1 MGDHTMKI
9 NLIAIGK
16 IKEQYI
22 VDGIKEYQK
31 RISRFAEF
39 NLIELPDAPQGKSP
53 EEQMDVEGKRLIEKA
68 KGHLI
73 ILDGKGKN
81 LTSEGL
87 ASYMDKKCTEGVGE
101 FTFVIGGSHGHNTDT
116 KSKAD
121 LLLSFGAMTFP
132 HQLFRLMLTE
142 QIYRALTINANLPY
156 HK

>member
-1 MGDHTMKI
+1 MKI

-16 IKEQYI
+16 VKESYI
-22 VDGIKEYQK
+22 VEGVKEYMK

-39 NLIELPDAPQGKSP
+39 NLIELPDAPQGKIP
-53 EEQMDVEGKRLIEKA
+53 EEQSDIEGKRLLEKA
-68 KGHLI
+68 KGVII

-81 LTSEGL
+81 LSSEGL
-87 ASYMDKKCTEGVGE
+87 SSYLDKKCTEGNGE
-101 FTFVIGGSHGHNTDT
+101 FSFLIGGSHGHSAET

-142 QIYRALTINANLPY
+142 QIYRSLTINANLPY

>member
-1 MGDHTMKI
+1 MKI

-16 IKEQYI
+16 IKENYI
-22 VDGIKEYQK
+22 VDGIKEYAK

-39 NLIELPDAPQGKSP
+39 NLIELPDAPQGKTP
-53 EEQMDVEGKRLIEKA
+53 DEQADIEGKRLLEKA
-68 KGHLI
+68 KGTII

-81 LTSEGL
+81 LSSEGL
-87 ASYMDKKCTEGVGE
+87 ATYLDKKCTEGVGE
-101 FTFVIGGSHGHNTDT
+101 FSFLIGGSHGHSLAT
-116 KSKAD
+116 KQKAD

-142 QIYRALTINANLPY
+142 QIYRALTINAGLTY

>member
-1 MGDHTMKI
+1 MKI

-16 IKEQYI
+16 IKENYI
-22 VDGIKEYQK
+22 VDGIKEYAK

-39 NLIELPDAPQGKSP
+39 NLIELPDAPQGKTP
-53 EEQMDVEGKRLIEKA
+53 DEQADIEGKRLLEKA
-68 KGHLI
+68 KGTII

-81 LTSEGL
+81 LSSEGL
-87 ASYMDKKCTEGVGE
+87 ATYLDKKCTEGVGE
-101 FTFVIGGSHGHNTDT
+101 FSFLIGGSHGHSLAT
-116 KSKAD
+116 KQKAD

-142 QIYRALTINANLPY
+142 QIYRALTINAGLPY

>member
-1 MGDHTMKI
+1 MKI

-16 IKEQYI
+16 VKENYI
-22 VDGIKEYQK
+22 VEGVKEYMK

-39 NLIELPDAPQGKSP
+39 NLIELPDAPQGKTP
-53 EEQMDVEGKRLIEKA
+53 EEQSDIEGKRLLEKA
-68 KGHLI
+68 KGVII

-81 LTSEGL
+81 LSSEGL
-87 ASYMDKKCTEGVGE
+87 ASYLDKKCTEGNGE
-101 FTFVIGGSHGHNTDT
+101 FSFLIGGSHGHSAET

-142 QIYRALTINANLPY
+142 QIYRGLTIINNLPY

>member
-1 MGDHTMKI
+1 MKI

-16 IKEQYI
+16 VKENYI
-22 VDGIKEYQK
+22 VDGVKEYAK

-39 NLIELPDAPQGKSP
+39 NLIELPDAPQGKTP
-53 EEQMDVEGKRLIEKA
+53 DEQADIEGKRLLEKA
-68 KGHLI
+68 KGVI
-73 ILDGKGKN
+73 IVLDGKGKN
-81 LTSEGL
+81 LSSEGL
-87 ASYMDKKCTEGVGE
+87 ASYIDKKCTEGTGE
-101 FTFVIGGSHGHNTDT
+101 FSFLIGGSHGHSLET

-142 QIYRALTINANLPY
+142 QIYRGLTILANLPY

>member
-1 MGDHTMKI
+1 MKI

-16 IKEQYI
+16 VKENYI
-22 VDGIKEYQK
+22 VEGVREYMK

-39 NLIELPDAPQGKSP
+39 NLIELPDAPQGKTP
-53 EEQMDVEGKRLIEKA
+53 DEQSDIEGKRLLEKA
-68 KGHLI
+68 KGVI
-73 ILDGKGKN
+73 IVLDGKGKN
-81 LTSEGL
+81 LSSEGL
-87 ASYMDKKCTEGVGE
+87 ASYLDKKCTEGNGE
-101 FTFVIGGSHGHNTDT
+101 FSFLIGGSHGHSAET

-142 QIYRALTINANLPY
+142 QIYRSLTINANLPY

>member
-1 MGDHTMKI
+1 MKI

-16 IKEQYI
+16 IKENYI
-22 VDGIKEYQK
+22 VEGVKEYAK

-39 NLIELPDAPQGKSP
+39 NIIELPDAPQGKTP
-53 EEQMDVEGKRLIEKA
+53 EEQSDIEGKRLLEKA
-68 KGHLI
+68 KGVII

-81 LTSEGL
+81 LSSEGL
-87 ASYMDKKCTEGVGE
+87 ASYIDKKCTEGYGE
-101 FTFVIGGSHGHNTDT
+101 FSFLIGGSHGHSAET

-142 QIYRALTINANLPY
+142 QIYRGLTILNNLPY

>member
-1 MGDHTMKI
+1 MKI

-16 IKEQYI
+16 VKESYI
-22 VDGIKEYQK
+22 VEGVKEYMK

-39 NLIELPDAPQGKSP
+39 NLIELPDAPQGKTP
-53 EEQMDVEGKRLIEKA
+53 EEQSDIEGKRLLEKA
-68 KGHLI
+68 KGVII

-81 LTSEGL
+81 LSSEGL
-87 ASYMDKKCTEGVGE
+87 SSYLDKKCTEGNGE
-101 FTFVIGGSHGHNTDT
+101 FSFLIGGSHGHSAET

-142 QIYRALTINANLPY
+142 QIYRSLTINANLPY

>member
-1 MGDHTMKI
+1 MKI
-9 NLIAIGK
+9 NLIVIGK
-16 IKEQYI
+16 IKENYI
-22 VDGIKEYQK
+22 VEGVKEYAK

-39 NLIELPDAPQGKSP
+39 NLIELPDAPQGKTP
-53 EEQMDVEGKRLIEKA
+53 EEQSDIEGKRLLEKA
-68 KGHLI
+68 KGVII

-81 LTSEGL
+81 LSSEGL
-87 ASYMDKKCTEGVGE
+87 ASYIDKKCTEGSGE
-101 FTFVIGGSHGHNTDT
+101 FSFLIGGSHGHSQET

-142 QIYRALTINANLPY
+142 QIYRALTILNNLPY

>member
-1 MGDHTMKI
+1 MKI

-16 IKEQYI
+16 VKESYI
-22 VDGIKEYQK
+22 VEGVKEYMK

-39 NLIELPDAPQGKSP
+39 NLIELPDAPQGKTP
-53 EEQMDVEGKRLIEKA
+53 EEQSDIEGKRLLEKA
-68 KGHLI
+68 KGVII

-81 LTSEGL
+81 LSSEGL
-87 ASYMDKKCTEGVGE
+87 ASYLDKKCTEGNGE
-101 FTFVIGGSHGHNTDT
+101 FSFLIGGSHGHSAET

-142 QIYRALTINANLPY
+142 QIYRALTIINNLPY

>member
-1 MGDHTMKI
+1 MKI

-16 IKEQYI
+16 IKENYI
-22 VDGIKEYQK
+22 VEGVKEYAK

-39 NLIELPDAPQGKSP
+39 NIIELPDAPQGKTP
-53 EEQMDVEGKRLIEKA
+53 EEQSDIEGKRLLEKA
-68 KGHLI
+68 KGVII

-81 LTSEGL
+81 LSSEGL
-87 ASYMDKKCTEGVGE
+87 ASYIDKKCTEGYGE
-101 FTFVIGGSHGHNTDT
+101 FSFLIGGSHGHSAET

-142 QIYRALTINANLPY
+142 QVYRSLTINANMPY

>member
-1 MGDHTMKI
+1 MKI

-16 IKEQYI
+16 IKENYI
-22 VDGIKEYQK
+22 VDGIKEYAK

-39 NLIELPDAPQGKSP
+39 NLIELPDAPQGKTP
-53 EEQMDVEGKRLIEKA
+53 DEQADIEGKRLLEKA
-68 KGHLI
+68 KGTII

-81 LTSEGL
+81 LSSEGFATYL
-87 ASYMDKKCTEGVGE
+87 DKKCTEGVGE
-101 FTFVIGGSHGHNTDT
+101 FSFLIGGSHGHSLAT
-116 KSKAD
+116 KQKAD

-142 QIYRALTINANLPY
+142 QIYRALTINAGLPY

>member
-1 MGDHTMKI
+1 MKI

-16 IKEQYI
+16 IKETYI
-22 VDGIKEYQK
+22 TEGIKEYAK

-39 NLIELPDAPQGKSP
+39 NIIELPDAPQGKTP
-53 EEQMDVEGKRLIEKA
+53 EEQADVEGKRLLEKA
-68 KGHLI
+68 KGVII

-81 LTSEGL
+81 LSSEGL
-87 ASYMDKKCTEGVGE
+87 AEYIDKKCTEGNGE
-101 FTFVIGGSHGHNTDT
+101 FSFLIGGSHGHSMET
-116 KSKAD
+116 KKRAD

-142 QIYRALTINANLPY
+142 QIYRALTINASLPY

>member
-1 MGDHTMKI
+1 MKI

-16 IKEQYI
+16 VKENYI
-22 VDGIKEYQK
+22 VDGVKEYMK

-39 NLIELPDAPQGKSP
+39 NLIELPDAPQGKTP
-53 EEQMDVEGKRLIEKA
+53 EEQSDIEGKRLLEKA
-68 KGHLI
+68 KGVII

-81 LTSEGL
+81 LSSEGL
-87 ASYMDKKCTEGVGE
+87 ASYLDKKCTEGNGE
-101 FTFVIGGSHGHNTDT
+101 FSFLIGGSHGHSAET

-142 QIYRALTINANLPY
+142 QIYRSLTINANLPY

>member
-1 MGDHTMKI
+1 MKI

-39 NLIELPDAPQGKSP
+39 NLIELPDAPQGKTP

-81 LTSEGL
+81 LSSEGL
-87 ASYMDKKCTEGVGE
+87 ATYMDKKCTEGVGE
-101 FTFVIGGSHGHNTDT
+101 FTFIIGGSHGHNMDT

>member
-1 MGDHTMKI
+1 MKI

-16 IKEQYI
+16 VKESYI
-22 VDGIKEYQK
+22 VEGVKEYMK

-39 NLIELPDAPQGKSP
+39 NLIELPDAPQSKTP
-53 EEQMDVEGKRLIEKA
+53 EEQSDIEGKRLLEKA
-68 KGHLI
+68 KGVII

-81 LTSEGL
+81 LSSEGL
-87 ASYMDKKCTEGVGE
+87 ASYLDKKCTEGNGE
-101 FTFVIGGSHGHNTDT
+101 FSFLIGGSHGHSAET

-142 QIYRALTINANLPY
+142 QIYRALTIINNLPY

>member
-1 MGDHTMKI
+1 MKI

-16 IKEQYI
+16 IKENYI
-22 VDGIKEYQK
+22 IDGIKEYAK

-39 NLIELPDAPQGKSP
+39 NLIELPDAPQGKTP
-53 EEQMDVEGKRLIEKA
+53 DEQADIEGKRLFEKA
-68 KGHLI
+68 KGTII

-81 LTSEGL
+81 LSSEGL
-87 ASYMDKKCTEGVGE
+87 ATYLDKKCTEGVGE
-101 FTFVIGGSHGHNTDT
+101 FSFLIGGSHGHSLAT
-116 KSKAD
+116 KQKAD

-142 QIYRALTINANLPY
+142 QIYRSLSIINKLPY

>member
-1 MGDHTMKI
+1 MKI

-16 IKEQYI
+16 IKENYI
-22 VDGIKEYQK
+22 VDGIKEYAK

-39 NLIELPDAPQGKSP
+39 NLIELPDAPQGKTP
-53 EEQMDVEGKRLIEKA
+53 DEQADIEGKRLLEKA
-68 KGHLI
+68 KGTII

-81 LTSEGL
+81 LSSEGL
-87 ASYMDKKCTEGVGE
+87 AAYLDKKCTEGVGE
-101 FTFVIGGSHGHNTDT
+101 FSFLIGGSHGHSLAT
-116 KSKAD
+116 KQKAD

-142 QIYRALTINANLPY
+142 QIYRALTIINKLPY

>member
-1 MGDHTMKI
+1 MKI

-16 IKEQYI
+16 VKESYI
-22 VDGIKEYQK
+22 VEGVKEYMK

-39 NLIELPDAPQGKSP
+39 NLIELPDAPQGKTP
-53 EEQMDVEGKRLIEKA
+53 EEQSDIEGKRLLEKA
-68 KGHLI
+68 KGVII

-81 LTSEGL
+81 LSSEGL
-87 ASYMDKKCTEGVGE
+87 ASYLDKKCTEGNGE
-101 FTFVIGGSHGHNTDT
+101 FSFLIGGSHGHSADT

-142 QIYRALTINANLPY
+142 QIYRGLSIINKLPY

>member
-1 MGDHTMKI
+1 MKI

-16 IKEQYI
+16 IKENYI
-22 VDGIKEYQK
+22 VDGIKEYAK

-39 NLIELPDAPQGKSP
+39 NLIELPDAPQGKTP
-53 EEQMDVEGKRLIEKA
+53 DEQADIEGKRLLEKA
-68 KGHLI
+68 KGTII

-81 LTSEGL
+81 LSSEGL
-87 ASYMDKKCTEGVGE
+87 ATYLDKKCTEGVGE
-101 FTFVIGGSHGHNTDT
+101 FSFLIGGSHGHSLAT
-116 KSKAD
+116 KQKAD

-142 QIYRALTINANLPY
+142 QIYRSLSIINKLPY

>member
-1 MGDHTMKI
+1 MKI

-16 IKEQYI
+16 IKENYI
-22 VDGIKEYQK
+22 VEGVKEYAK

-39 NLIELPDAPQGKSP
+39 NIIELPDAPQGKTP
-53 EEQMDVEGKRLIEKA
+53 EEQSDIEGKRLLEKA
-68 KGHLI
+68 KGVII

-81 LTSEGL
+81 LSSEGL
-87 ASYMDKKCTEGVGE
+87 ASYIDKKCTEGYCE
-101 FTFVIGGSHGHNTDT
+101 FSFLIGGSHGHSAET

-142 QIYRALTINANLPY
+142 QTYRALTINANMPY

>member
-1 MGDHTMKI
+1 MKI

-16 IKEQYI
+16 IKETYI
-22 VDGIKEYQK
+22 TDGIKEYAK

-39 NLIELPDAPQGKSP
+39 NIIELPDAPQGKTP
-53 EEQMDVEGKRLIEKA
+53 EEQADVEGKRLLEKA
-68 KGHLI
+68 KGVII

-81 LTSEGL
+81 LSSEGL
-87 ASYMDKKCTEGVGE
+87 ASYIDKKCTEGYCE
-101 FTFVIGGSHGHNTDT
+101 FSFLIGGSHGHSAET

-142 QIYRALTINANLPY
+142 QTYRALTILNNLPY

>member
-1 MGDHTMKI
+1 MKI

-16 IKEQYI
+16 IKENYI
-22 VDGIKEYQK
+22 VEGVKEYMK

-39 NLIELPDAPQGKSP
+39 NLIELPDAPQGKTP
-53 EEQMDVEGKRLIEKA
+53 EEQSDIEGKRLLEKA
-68 KGHLI
+68 KGVII

-81 LTSEGL
+81 LSSEGL
-87 ASYMDKKCTEGVGE
+87 ASYLDKKCTEGNGE
-101 FTFVIGGSHGHNTDT
+101 FSFLIGGSHGHSLET
-116 KSKAD
+116 KQKAD

-142 QIYRALTINANLPY
+142 QIYRGLTIINNLPY

>member
-1 MGDHTMKI
+1 MKI

-16 IKEQYI
+16 VKESYI
-22 VDGIKEYQK
+22 VEGVKEYMK

-39 NLIELPDAPQGKSP
+39 NLIELPDAPQGKTP
-53 EEQMDVEGKRLIEKA
+53 EEQSDIEGKRLLEKA
-68 KGHLI
+68 KGVII

-81 LTSEGL
+81 LSSEGL
-87 ASYMDKKCTEGVGE
+87 ASYLDKKCTEGNGE
-101 FTFVIGGSHGHNTDT
+101 FSFLIGGSHGHSAET

-142 QIYRALTINANLPY
+142 QIYRSLTINANLPY

>member
-1 MGDHTMKI
+1 MKI

-16 IKEQYI
+16 IKENYI
-22 VDGIKEYQK
+22 VDGIKEYAK

-39 NLIELPDAPQGKSP
+39 NLIELPDAPQGKTP
-53 EEQMDVEGKRLIEKA
+53 DEQADIEGKRLLEKA
-68 KGHLI
+68 RGTII

-81 LTSEGL
+81 LSSEGL
-87 ASYMDKKCTEGVGE
+87 ATYLDKKCTEGVGE
-101 FTFVIGGSHGHNTDT
+101 FSFLIGGSHGHSLAT
-116 KSKAD
+116 KQKAD

-142 QIYRALTINANLPY
+142 QIYRALTINAGLPY